1 MVSFLPPLIMDERM
15 KFQHALFALIP
26 SVLLFGC
33 NSGDSDDDNVCAT
46 VLVPAISVSVVDDE
60 TGDFMSCGA
69 TLEIQDTGFEETV
82 TNEDSDTCD
91 DTVPLEGAFERPGF
105 YNLTVYKEGYEYWY
119 EYNIEVREGE
129 CHVDTVDLEARLI
142 SAE

>member
-1 MVSFLPPLIMDERM
+1 M

-33 NSGDSDDDNVCAT
+33 NSDSNDSEEVCTTEA
-46 VLVPAISVSVVDDE
+46 VPAISVSVIDE
-60 TGDFMSCGA
+60 QTGDLMSCGA